1 MRKRLRFAMPRV
13 PLVTHRQRAAQDG
26 DDNLDG
32 DASVKA
38 LRGAA
43 AGIINNVGKIRR
55 DEVLYT
61 SSLEPFP

>member
-26 DDNLDG
+26 DYNPDG
-32 DASVKA
+32 DDASVKA

-43 AGIINNVGKIRR
+43 AGIINNVGKKRR
-55 DEVLYT
+55 N
-61 SSLEPFP
+61 